1 MTMAHVYHT
10 AHLRVHPE
18 VIEQFRAR
26 LLRHARTSLD
36 AEQGC
41 LAFDVYEEKANPGLF
56 FLYEV
61 YEDDDALSTHRSS
74 PHYLAFR
81 DDLEDWV
88 AERIWYFW
96 NRCKG

>member
-1 MTMAHVYHT
+1 MGADHVY
-10 AHLRVHPE
+10 PE
-18 VIEQFRAR
+18 AIERFRSR

-36 AEQGC
+36 SEHGC
-41 LAFDVYEEKANPGLF
+41 LAFDVYEETANPGLF

-61 YEDDDALSTHRSS
+61 YADDDALSTHRSS

-81 DDLEDWV
+81 EDVKDWV

-96 NRCKG
+96 DLCKE